1 MKILVIGGVAAGTK
15 VAAKIKRLDREAEVT
30 LITKESG
37 ISYAT
42 CALPYFVGGMIDDE
56 GDLSANTP
64 EKFESLTGVR
74 VLTDVEAEAVNPHV
88 KTVSAK
94 DRSNDAMYELPYDKL
109 VIATGTSPVVPD
121 IFKRKI
127 EGVFG
132 LSRPDDAVKMRKYIE
147 DNGVKTAV
155 VVGGGHVGLEIA
167 DSLKARGINVYVVEK
182 GTTIL
187 GSSFDFE
194 MADYVIRHLEKQGI
208 HVMTSTSVDEL
219 VGTDKICAVNTSKGY
234 INCSLVVVAAGTR
247 PNTDF
252 LDGSGVELYNGRIVV
267 GEDMSTSVEDI
278 YAAGDCVVI
287 NNRISGRKT
296 PSNQASMA
304 ALEARALAGVLA
316 GREGSFR
323 GTLGTG
329 IIKLTALNCARTGLT
344 ESEALDCGFDVVTTL
359 AIADDKPS
367 YYPEASFFA
376 TKLIAERSSGRLLGV
391 QSLGSGS
398 VDKMIDIAVT
408 AISCGATVYDFVDMD
423 LAYAPPFATAVHPFV
438 QSVLLLINKMNGDM
452 ISMTPA
458 EYMQG
463 KADGYRI
470 IDTSRTPAITGATYV
485 DFTKINGEIEG
496 IAKDEKLLIVCNRG
510 RRAYLTQNRMRHYG
524 YANTVVLEGS
534 TLFNVVKA
542 TAVKSSLTDEDIA
555 RVKGLGFLR
564 DKNTPDCFNCR
575 VITRNGKITAD
586 ESIAIA
592 EASKR
597 FGSGEVAM
605 TTRQT
610 VEIQGI
616 PYDKIDDL
624 ISFLA
629 MAGLEPGGTG
639 SKVRPIVACKGTTCQ
654 YGLIDAYSISEEIH
668 ERFYKGYRE
677 VKLPHKF
684 KIAVG
689 GCPNNCVKPNL
700 NDLGVV
706 GQKAPVLNPDKC
718 RGCKVCSVEKS
729 CPMKAVNVSDGKVV
743 INDSICNNC
752 GRCVT
757 KCPFGAFEGYV
768 SGYRIY
774 VGGRWGKKVAHGV
787 PLRKLFTDRE
797 EVMQTIEKAILFF
810 REQGITGERFADTIE
825 RIGFENAEKMILSDE
840 LLARKEQ
847 NLSEAKHTKGG
858 ATC

>member
-1 MKILVIGGVAAGTK
+1 MKVLVIGGIAAGTK
-15 VAAKIKRLDREAEVT
+15 CAAKLKRLDRNAEVT
-30 LITKESG
+30 LITKEKG

-42 CALPYFVGGMIDDE
+42 CALPYYVGELIGDE
-56 GDLSANTP
+56 DDLSANTP
-64 EKFESLTGVR
+64 EKFEKLTGVR
-74 VLTDVEAEAVNPHV
+74 VMTGIEAEAVNPHV

-94 DRSNDAMYELPYDKL
+94 DHSNDAMYELPYDKL
-109 VIATGTSPVVPD
+109 VIATGTSPVFPEPLN
-121 IFKRKI
+121 RRLN
-127 EGVFG
+127 GVFK
-132 LSRPDDAVKMRKYIE
+132 LTRPEDAVNMRKYIE
-147 DNGVKTAV
+147 DNNVKTAV

-167 DSLKARGINVYVVEK
+167 DSLKGRGINVYIVERSA
-182 GTTIL
+182 TLL
-187 GSSFDFE
+187 GGSFDFE
-194 MADYVIRHLEKQGI
+194 MSDYIARHLKKQGI
-208 HVMTSTSVDEL
+208 HVMTSTTLEEIVGADSVR
-219 VGTDKICAVNTSKGY
+219 AVNTSKGY
-234 INCSLVVVAAGTR
+234 INCSLVIVAAGNR

-252 LDGSGVELYNGRIVV
+252 LDGSGIELYNGRIVV

-287 NNRISGRKT
+287 RNRISGKKSA
-296 PSNQASMA
+296 SNQASMA
-304 ALEARALAGVLA
+304 ALEARTLAGVLA
-316 GREGSFR
+316 GREDSFR

-329 IIKLTALNCARTGLT
+329 IIKLEGLNCARTGLT
-344 ESEALDCGFDVVTTL
+344 EAEADNCGMDIVTTL

-367 YYPEASFFA
+367 YYPGESFYA
-376 TKLIAERSSGRLLGV
+376 TKLIADRESGRLLGV
-391 QSLGSGS
+391 QTVGSGT

-408 AISCGATVYDFVDMD
+408 AISLGATVYDFTDMD
-423 LAYAPPFATAVHPFV
+423 LAYAPPFATTVHPFV
-438 QSVLLLINKMNGDM
+438 QSAILLINKIKGDM
-452 ISMTPA
+452 VSMTPE

-470 IDTSRTPAITGATYV
+470 IDTSNTPSIEGATYV
-485 DFTKINGEIEG
+485 DFTKINGTVEG
-496 IAKDEKLLIVCNRG
+496 ISKDEKLLLVCNRG
-510 RRAYLTQNRMRHYG
+510 RRAYLTQNRMRHFG
-524 YANTVVLEGS
+524 YENTVVLEGS
-534 TLFNVVKA
+534 TIFNVVKA
-542 TAVKSSLTDEDIA
+542 TAVKSSLTDADIA
-555 RVKGLGFLR
+555 RVKALGFLR

-616 PYDKIDDL
+616 PYAKIDDL
-624 ISFLA
+624 IAFLA
-629 MAGLEPGGTG
+629 MAGLETGGTG

-654 YGLIDAYSISEEIH
+654 YGLIDAYSVSEEIH

-706 GQKAPVLNPDKC
+706 GQKAPAVNLDKC
-718 RGCKVCSVEKS
+718 RGCKVCSVEKN
-729 CPMKAVNVSDGKVV
+729 CPMKAVSVSEGKVV
-743 INDSICNNC
+743 IDDGICNNC
-752 GRCVT
+752 GRCIK

-768 SGYRIY
+768 SGYKIY
-774 VGGRWGKKVAHGV
+774 IGGRWGKKVAHGV
-787 PLRKLFTDRE
+787 PLNKLFTDRE

-810 REQGITGERFADTIE
+810 REQGITGERFADTID
-825 RIGFENAEKMILSDE
+825 RVGFENAEKMILSDE
-840 LLARKEQ
+840 LLSRKEQ